1 MKSILKYIR
10 EKFIEGFVYFLC
22 AFVSCALCFQLF
34 FLYVEITAKE
44 KNKQKM
50 VNDIM
55 WKIDG
60 SFKK

>member
-1 MKSILKYIR
+1 MKSILKYIS
-10 EKFIEGFVYFLC
+10 EKFVEGFVYLIC
-22 AFVSCALCFQLF
+22 AFIACALCFQLF